1 MTITNPV
8 ERLRTRSQPSSSGP
22 HIALAGAL
30 AAILAA
36 AAVLDQSLPK
46 EHLLPAVCTM
56 FFVAAAA
63 VAAIAWFRP
72 LSRQLSRQPMSY
84 WDIAGGLTFIG
95 VCMAALIEPDQLIR
109 FIAGTSTEH

>member
-8 ERLRTRSQPSSSGP
+8 ERLRTRSQPTSGP

-30 AAILAA
+30 AVILAV

-56 FFVAAAA
+56 FFAAAA
-63 VAAIAWFRP
+63 VVAAIAWFRP
-72 LSRQLSRQPMSY
+72 MLRRPMSY

-95 VCMAALIEPDQLIR
+95 ICMAALIEPDQLIR
-109 FIAGTSTEH
+109 FIAGTPTEH

>member
-1 MTITNPV
+1 MTITNPM
-8 ERLRTRSQPSSSGP
+8 EGLRARSRPSTSGP
-22 HIALAGAL
+22 HMALAGTL

-46 EHLLPAVCTM
+46 GQLLPAVCTM

-63 VAAIAWFRP
+63 VAAIAWLRP
-72 LSRQLSRQPMSY
+72 MSRQPMSY

-109 FIAGTSTEH
+109 FIAGTPTEH